1 MSTVL
6 AIIALWGLL
15 VFFNW
20 AMLKVGA
27 DFDEAQERLWKE
39 LKAKEDINH
48 EKDINRDA
56 TLDDNSDIRK
66 SGV

>member
-1 MSTVL
+1 MSTIL
-6 AIIALWGLL
+6 AVIALWGLL

-20 AMLKVGA
+20 TMIKVGA

-39 LKAKEDINH
+39 LKAKEGTNN
-48 EKDINRDA
+48 EKDIDCDT